1 MSQGAVMRM
10 CGLPQILIKIAGMQ
24 ALDRGMVLPTR
35 YTFNADGTA
44 IYLTGDVD
52 ARNTESALPSV
63 RDATPVPVQPPPGR
77 H

>member
-1 MSQGAVMRM
+1 MSAEAV
-10 CGLPQILIKIAGMQ
+10 LPQILIKMEKLGCRRSIG
-24 ALDRGMVLPTR
+24 GMVLPTR

-52 ARNTESALPSV
+52 ARSTESALPSV
-63 RDATPVPVQPPPGR
+63 HDATPVPVQPPLGR

>member
-1 MSQGAVMRM
+1 
-10 CGLPQILIKIAGMQ
+10 MQ

-52 ARNTESALPSV
+52 ARSTESALHPCV
-63 RDATPVPVQPPPGR
+63 MR
-77 H
+77 HRCLCSPRRAVINV